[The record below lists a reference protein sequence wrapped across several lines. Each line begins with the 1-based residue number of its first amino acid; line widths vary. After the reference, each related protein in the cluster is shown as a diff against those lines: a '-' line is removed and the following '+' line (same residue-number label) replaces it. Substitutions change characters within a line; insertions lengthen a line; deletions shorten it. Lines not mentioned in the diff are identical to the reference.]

1 MQTDLIC
8 DWMRSY
14 PSIIPPSCL
23 SVSSIHWKIN
33 LVSKVW
39 QWGFLHFLQCTPLS
53 KKSHTLLHFN
63 ALPHFHL
70 PFISLQYLLLTV
82 TIHNFNIVSPTLS
95 LSPPLSLLLSA
106 AQDAGLD
113 ALAAVI
119 SRQKTMGQDIGNEL
133 DEQNGTVSFKNPY
146 CWNTHMHTQ
155 QKSWNN
161 FCRVVFVIFL
171 QSALLEDSDIWSYFC
186 LNSS

>member
-1 MQTDLIC
+1 M
-8 DWMRSY
+8 
-14 PSIIPPSCL
+14 
-23 SVSSIHWKIN
+23 
-33 LVSKVW
+33 
-39 QWGFLHFLQCTPLS
+39 GFLTFFAVYSTV
-53 KKSHTLLHFN
+53 KKTHTLSCILMHSPIFI
-63 ALPHFHL
+63 LP
-70 PFISLQYLLLTV
+70 SSVNETTV
-82 TIHNFNIVSPTLS
+82 CFVDRNNSQFQHCVSHS

-155 QKSWNN
+155 QKSWSNF
-161 FCRVVFVIFL
+161 FCRVVLVIFL
-171 QSALLEDSDIWSYFC
+171 QSALLEDSDI
-186 LNSS
+186 